1 MNKTMKIPNENR
13 QREKFLFLLKE
24 IRQKRGITQ
33 VELAEKLGVP
43 QSFVSKYES
52 GERQLNILEL
62 RQICQL
68 IGISFDNFVR
78 QLEEK
83 INETK

>member
-1 MNKTMKIPNENR
+1 MKIPNENR
-13 QREKFLFLLKE
+13 QREKLLFFLKE

-43 QSFVSKYES
+43 QSFVSKYET
-52 GERQLNILEL
+52 GERQLDILEL

-83 INETK
+83 LNETK